1 MTLQVFCATVVPMIA
16 SVAYLSAGIANLY
29 ARQYAPAIMWIGYA
43 ISNLALIYSFTY
55 RK

>member
-16 SVAYLSAGIANLY
+16 SAAYLSAGIANLC
-29 ARQYAPAIMWIGYA
+29 ARQYAPAVMWLGYA
-43 ISNLALIYSFTY
+43 ISNIALIYSFTS

>member
-1 MTLQVFCATVVPMIA
+1 MTLQVFCATVVPCIA

-43 ISNLALIYSFTY
+43 ISNLALIYSFTS

>member
-16 SVAYLSAGIANLY
+16 SVAYLSAGIANLCVRNW
-29 ARQYAPAIMWIGYA
+29 AMSAVWICYSIA
-43 ISNLALIYSFTY
+43 NLCLIYSFTH